1 MFLQLSLCPIADL
14 IGSSSILAEARLAN
28 DRHPHIA
35 RDLLKLLC
43 EVPQRV
49 FPHRPAGGKAGDGP
63 LLDVHPREELLAP
76 HVPNA
81 LVWQSLLLSSSTVLQ
96 FWRGQHPATDL
107 HQVPR
112 DVQTKLLDERV
123 VVQVGLAHQVVDL
136 PLPVWSG
143 SGRGLD
149 HR

>member
-63 LLDVHPREELLAP
+63 LLDVHPREELLPP
-76 HVPNA
+76 HVPNT
-81 LVWQSLLLSSSTVLQ
+81 LVGQSLLSGPPPILQ
-96 FWRGQHPATDL
+96 LWGLQNSPPHL
-107 HQVPR
+107 HQVVA
-112 DVQTKLLDERV
+112 DV
-123 VVQVGLAHQVVDL
+123 
-136 PLPVWSG
+136 
-143 SGRGLD
+143 
-149 HR
+149 